1 MPRYTCTLNIKLNS
15 IHGIWKVFRLLHFR
29 HGVFHLK
36 MYFNIIM
43 DFPQLSTHTTIIL
56 QYMKSGVLSAL

>member
-1 MPRYTCTLNIKLNS
+1 MYTEHKAEQYSWYLEGFQT
-15 IHGIWKVFRLLHFR
+15 VLHFR
-29 HGVFHLK
+29 HVVFHLK

-43 DFPQLSTHTTIIL
+43 DFPQLSTHTTIIP

>member
-1 MPRYTCTLNIKLNS
+1 MYTEHKAEQYSWYLEGFQT
-15 IHGIWKVFRLLHFR
+15 VLHFR
-29 HGVFHLK
+29 HVVFHLK

-56 QYMKSGVLSAL
+56 VYMKSGVLSAL

>member
-1 MPRYTCTLNIKLNS
+1 
-15 IHGIWKVFRLLHFR
+15 
-29 HGVFHLK
+29 

-43 DFPQLSTHTTIIL
+43 DFPQLSTHTTIIP